1 MGAARGRLRA
11 CAHAGRRVGGRADC
25 AHARWTRAGFDCAHA
40 RWTWVGGVQG
50 WGEDGLRAGMGCED
64 AMRVCFAIG
73 FNTSLCFAGLRD
85 RHCVR

>member
-1 MGAARGRLRA
+1 MLRAGGLRA
-11 CAHAGRRVGGRADC
+11 CAHAGGRVGGRADC
-25 AHARWTRAGFDCAHA
+25 AACALDAGGRADCAHA